1 MDRCFFRFVTM
12 QACDRQT
19 ERQTERINIARQRL
33 HSYNVDIII
42 INLNKKIWTDISSVL
57 SQCKRVTDGWSDR
70 QTDEQNSHYVNL
82 AKLSFVWYKNL
93 DRCFFSFCHNTRV

>member
-19 ERQTERINIARQRL
+19 DGQ
-33 HSYNVDIII
+33 
-42 INLNKKIWTDISSVL
+42 
-57 SQCKRVTDGWSDR
+57 TDG
-70 QTDEQNSHYVNL
+70 QNSHYVNL

-93 DRCFFSFCHNTRV
+93 DLCFFSFCHNTRV